1 MAPIRF
7 LISVAAADVNVI
19 ARMFKGLM
27 PCTHLADNGKHKQ
40 KIEQKKYKYIISKQ
54 INSETKKE
62 GQENVLPHKA
72 APKLAQPLLMSGI
85 INKNTIQ
92 FDILKGKIKC

>member
-40 KIEQKKYKYIISKQ
+40 KIEQKKYKYISSKQ
-54 INSETKKE
+54 INSETKKKRDKKMCY
-62 GQENVLPHKA
+62 L
-72 APKLAQPLLMSGI
+72 
-85 INKNTIQ
+85 
-92 FDILKGKIKC
+92 IKQHQNSPNHC